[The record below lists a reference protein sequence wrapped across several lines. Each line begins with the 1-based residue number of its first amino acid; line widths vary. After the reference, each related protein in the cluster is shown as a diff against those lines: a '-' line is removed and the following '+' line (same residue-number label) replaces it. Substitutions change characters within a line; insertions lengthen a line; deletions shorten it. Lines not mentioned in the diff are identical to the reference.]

1 MKLKMISVL
10 VMLVVMTG
18 NASAARPSLSGLQ
31 QQIDELT
38 LIVKGLQ
45 EELTKTRAELAN
57 VQSNTVLGLN
67 GKLKLE
73 NVNGQDTALFEGVN
87 VQLINGAGMTAAMNG
102 VGNLIIGYNVDS
114 SGLASRIG
122 SHNIILGDE
131 ESYPDTE
138 KLITGYIDSNYDLLL
153 SVAGNMDTV
162 VGSSQQTTVGTN
174 QAITVG
180 ANQSIT
186 VGTDQ
191 TTAVGSRQAT
201 TVGADKTLNV
211 GRDSMEQIAGMSSTS
226 IGSDASLSIGSN
238 LNLNIAKASMIDAGD
253 ELVLKTGAALQ
264 TMKKNGDITIQGKNI
279 IIKASRNLVLK
290 GSNILQN

>member
-138 KLITGYIDSNYDLLL
+138 KLITGYITSNYDLLL

-253 ELVLKTGAALQ
+253 ELVLNTGAALQ

>member
-1 MKLKMISVL
+1 MKLKMISVV

-18 NASAARPSLSGLQ
+18 NASAARPSLDSLQ
-31 QQIDELT
+31 QQIDQLT
-38 LIVKGLQ
+38 LTVKGLQ
-45 EELTKTRAELAN
+45 EELTKTRAELAK

-102 VGNLIIGYNVDS
+102 LGNLVIGYNVDS

-138 KLITGYIDSNYDLLL
+138 KLITGNIASNYGLLL
-153 SVAGNMDTV
+153 NVAGDLDTV
-162 VGSSQQTTVGTN
+162 VGGSQQTTVGTN

-180 ANQSIT
+180 TNQSIT
-186 VGTDQ
+186 VGSDQ
-191 TTAVGSRQAT
+191 TTSVGHSQAT
-201 TVGADKTLNV
+201 SVGADKTLDI

-226 IGSDASLSIGSN
+226 IGSDASLNIGSN
-238 LNLNIAKASMIDAGD
+238 LNLNIAKTSMIVAGD
-253 ELVLKTGAALQ
+253 ELILKTGAASQ
-264 TMKKNGDITIQGKNI
+264 SMKKNGDIAIQGKNI
-279 IIKASRNLVLK
+279 TIKASGYLVLK
-290 GSNILQN
+290 GKKILPN

>member
-138 KLITGYIDSNYDLLL
+138 KLITGYITSNYDLLL

>member
-18 NASAARPSLSGLQ
+18 NASAERPSLGSLQ
-31 QQIDELT
+31 KQIDELT

-201 TVGADKTLNV
+201 TVGADKTLIV

>member
-201 TVGADKTLNV
+201 TVGADKTLIV

>member
-191 TTAVGSRQAT
+191 TTAVGARQAT